1 MLKDLVRLPA
11 WALYILIVTTAV
23 MSIVIL
29 TKIWVPELLDDTIF
43 LKVILAYL
51 VVIASSAI
59 IAKIAEYIK
68 EMER

>member
-43 LKVILAYL
+43 LKVILTYL